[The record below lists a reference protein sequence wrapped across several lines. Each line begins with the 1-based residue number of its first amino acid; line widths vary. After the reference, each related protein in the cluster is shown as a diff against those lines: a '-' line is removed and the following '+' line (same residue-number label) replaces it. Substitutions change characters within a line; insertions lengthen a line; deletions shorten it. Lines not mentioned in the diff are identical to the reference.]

1 MEQIDIRRAEAC
13 TGLSRSML
21 TYLAHQQI
29 VRPSET
35 RDPARGRRR
44 LYSFGDL
51 ILLRAIARLLEQG
64 IEVRRLRPKLQK
76 LQREFN
82 SPQEFATAL
91 KYLVT
96 DGADVFTVEGT
107 DAITSVMTGQ
117 LAFAFL
123 LDIRQLNDEVLNRK
137 RSPTHQQLRRRRGAP
152 RSVAMPAK
160 TA

>member
-13 TGLSRSML
+13 TGLSRAML

-35 RDPARGRRR
+35 RHPSRGRRR

-64 IEVRRLRPKLQK
+64 IEVKRLRSQLQK

-82 SPQEFATAL
+82 SQQEFATAL

-96 DGADVFTVEGT
+96 DGADVFTVDGKEI
-107 DAITSVMTGQ
+107 ITSVMTGQ

-123 LDIRQLNDEVLNRK
+123 LDIRQLNDEVIK
-137 RSPTHQQLRRRRGAP
+137 RQRTPVHQRRRRP
-152 RSVAMPAK
+152 RGVLPAIPK

>member
-1 MEQIDIRRAEAC
+1 MQPIDIQKAETC

-35 RDPARGRRR
+35 GSPKRGRRR
-44 LYSFGDL
+44 LYSFADL

-64 IEVRRLRPKLQK
+64 IEVKRLRRPLQK
-76 LQREFN
+76 LQVEFN
-82 SPQEFATAL
+82 SQQEFATAI

-96 DGADVFTVEGT
+96 DGVDVFTVQGE
-107 DAITSVMTGQ
+107 DAIANALTGQ

-123 LDIRQLNDEVLNRK
+123 LDVRQLNDEVTNRK
-137 RSPTHQQLRRRRGAP
+137 KTPPELRRRRP
-152 RSVAMPAK
+152 RGVARA
-160 TA
+160 A

>member
-13 TGLSRSML
+13 TGLSRAML

-35 RDPARGRRR
+35 RHAARGRRR

-64 IEVRRLRPKLQK
+64 IEVKRLRPQLQK
-76 LQREFN
+76 LQKEFN
-82 SPQEFATAL
+82 TQQEFATAL

-96 DGADVFTVEGT
+96 DGADVFTVEGK
-107 DAITSVMTGQ
+107 DQITSALTGQ

-123 LDIRQLNDEVLNRK
+123 LDLRQLNDEVRNR
-137 RSPTHQQLRRRRGAP
+137 RLTPTTQQRRRPRGVQ
-152 RSVAMPAK
+152 RVV
-160 TA
+160 